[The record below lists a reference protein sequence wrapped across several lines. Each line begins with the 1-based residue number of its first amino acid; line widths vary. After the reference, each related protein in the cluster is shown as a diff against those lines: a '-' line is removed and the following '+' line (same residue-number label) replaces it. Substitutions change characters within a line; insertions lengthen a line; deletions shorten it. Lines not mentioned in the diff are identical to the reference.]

1 MGPLNFMQFLSVHT
15 LRNNVASPRP
25 NIIEINI
32 CPKSVYNRRLKF
44 MGIYYTCGKYIRFE
58 RTDSPASTYVIYC
71 CTGTLEISLG
81 FVGHV
86 TSSCENEKHV
96 PVLSLYCNMLTFSG
110 VGYTYMVRR
119 SGIDIYT
126 ANNPMTKL
134 SKKMRASINLN
145 IPMFVIV

>member
-1 MGPLNFMQFLSVHT
+1 MGPLNRMQFLSVHT

-32 CPKSVYNRRLKF
+32 CPKSVYNKRLKF
-44 MGIYYTCGKYIRFE
+44 MGIYYTCGKYIRFD
-58 RTDSPASTYVIYC
+58 RTDSHTITYVTYC

-81 FVGHV
+81 SVGHL
-86 TSSCENEKHV
+86 TSSWENEKHV

-119 SGIDIYT
+119 SGIEIYT
-126 ANNPMTKL
+126 ANNPITKL
-134 SKKMRASINLN
+134 SKKKRASINLN

>member
-15 LRNNVASPRP
+15 LRNNVARPSP

-32 CPKSVYNRRLKF
+32 CPKSVYNRRLTF
-44 MGIYYTCGKYIRFE
+44 MVYIIHAENIY
-58 RTDSPASTYVIYC
+58 DSYASSSMTYC
-71 CTGTLEISLG
+71 CTGTLEISFG
-81 FVGHV
+81 SVGHV

-126 ANNPMTKL
+126 ANKPMTKL
-134 SKKMRASINLN
+134 NKKKRASINLN
-145 IPMFVIV
+145 IPIFVIV

>member
-15 LRNNVASPRP
+15 FRNNVARPSP
-25 NIIEINI
+25 NITEMNI

-58 RTDSPASTYVIYC
+58 RTDSHASIYVIYC
-71 CTGTLEISLG
+71 CTGTLDISLG

-119 SGIDIYT
+119 SGIEMYT

-134 SKKMRASINLN
+134 NKKKRASINLN
-145 IPMFVIV
+145 IPIFVIL

>member
-15 LRNNVASPRP
+15 LRNNVARPSP
-25 NIIEINI
+25 NITEMNI
-32 CPKSVYNRRLKF
+32 CPISVYNRRLKF

-71 CTGTLEISLG
+71 CTGTLDISLG

-126 ANNPMTKL
+126 ANKPMTKL

>member
-15 LRNNVASPRP
+15 LRNNVARPSP

-71 CTGTLEISLG
+71 CTGTLDISLG

-134 SKKMRASINLN
+134 NKKKRASINLN